1 MFERFIEWLLEKLD
15 SIPILLGAEPHNAH
29 LVRAV
34 AALFLIMLFVYIMAM
49 RPFRGV
55 VGRLLGRS
63 KDRQR

>member
-1 MFERFIEWLLEKLD
+1 MFDRFVEWLLEKLD

-34 AALFLIMLFVYIMAM
+34 AALFLITLFVYIMAM

-55 VGRLLGRS
+55 IGRLLGRS